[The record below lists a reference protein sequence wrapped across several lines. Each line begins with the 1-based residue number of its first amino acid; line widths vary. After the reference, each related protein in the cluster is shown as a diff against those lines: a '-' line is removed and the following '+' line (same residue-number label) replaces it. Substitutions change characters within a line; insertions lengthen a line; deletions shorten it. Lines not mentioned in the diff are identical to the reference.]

1 MRLAGLVS
9 GAKIELAQ
17 ASRSPSVVSVALQ
30 IPDAEAKGSD
40 NRIFDKFASNTTVW
54 MVLRQFESL
63 EGPSQRNFTGRSA
76 PVSSVHGSGGGRLH
90 YETPVIQVMGRELS
104 SFTELQ
110 MTLAQLGFNH
120 GSALLRLTF
129 RTTRTP
135 LEEALQEIGQY
146 FTTAEQLGDS
156 MVEKSVS
163 NEGQQATPGTQGVKS
178 SESKTITT
186 VAVGAEASTTAAPT
200 SLERDLD
207 TTISSGVSGRNDT
220 PKNLPRDV
228 TIFSP
233 TSSNTPRAAQQPFNE
248 KDYEPTVDHAKLH
261 QSRLAA
267 EGTNKRL
274 LSDAEISA
282 QAEARANQKANV
294 QQVQIKVRFPD
305 QMQALTT
312 FSKADTAKSLY
323 GFVRGTIVHEHEPF
337 ELRFS
342 TSNGF
347 KTVPTDSNDDP
358 KLIGQ
363 LGMVGRVLVN
373 MIWAGGA
380 SIEARTSS
388 VLKAEYCQKAQVI
401 EANEVQ
407 NVAVEGDV
415 GNMQGTKVAEEK
427 SRKGGVP
434 KWLKLPGKK

>member
-9 GAKIELAQ
+9 GAKLELAQ
-17 ASRSPSVVSVALQ
+17 ASRSPSVISVALQ
-30 IPDAEAKGSD
+30 IPDTEAKGFN
-40 NRIFDKFASNTTVW
+40 NRIIDKFASNTTVW
-54 MVLRQFESL
+54 MILRQFESL
-63 EGPSQRNFTGRSA
+63 VGPPSRNFTGRST
-76 PVSSVHGSGGGRLH
+76 PVSSVNGGDGGRLH

-110 MTLAQLGFNH
+110 STLAQLGFNH

-129 RTTRTP
+129 RTTQTP

-146 FTTAEQLGDS
+146 FTTAEKLGDS
-156 MVEKSVS
+156 TGEKGFSGD
-163 NEGQQATPGTQGVKS
+163 GQQAIPNTEEVEA
-178 SESKTITT
+178 SESKTKLPSAFEIQP
-186 VAVGAEASTTAAPT
+186 STTGLHT
-200 SLERDLD
+200 SLGSDLD
-207 TTISSGVSGRNDT
+207 ATISPAASGHNDT
-220 PKNLPRDV
+220 PGNLPRDV

-233 TSSNTPRAAQQPFNE
+233 TSSNTPKAAQQPFNE

-261 QSRLAA
+261 QLRLAA
-267 EGTNKRL
+267 AGTNKRL

-282 QAEARANQKANV
+282 QAEARASQSANI

-305 QMQALTT
+305 QMQALST
-312 FSKADTAKSLY
+312 FSNADTAKSLY
-323 GFVRGTIVHEHEPF
+323 GFVRSIIVHEHQPF

-342 TSNGF
+342 ASNGF
-347 KTVPTDSNDDP
+347 KTVPTDSENDP

-373 MIWAGGA
+373 MIWSGDAGM
-380 SIEARTSS
+380 EARTSS

-407 NVAVEGDV
+407 NVAGEEDV
-415 GNMQGTKVAEEK
+415 GNMQGRKVAEEK